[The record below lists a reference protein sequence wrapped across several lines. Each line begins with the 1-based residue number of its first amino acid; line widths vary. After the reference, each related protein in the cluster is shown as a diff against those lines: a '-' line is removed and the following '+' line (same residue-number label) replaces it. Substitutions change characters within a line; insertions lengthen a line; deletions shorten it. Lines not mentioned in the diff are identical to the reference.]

1 MRGFDAQLTLQ
12 KLEVFCTVAELQS
25 VTRAAS
31 KLCIS
36 QPVVT
41 AHVRNLEQRLGASLI
56 KREGRGI
63 ALTEAGNRVLKWAQG
78 VITRTRELERELSGA
93 LTEGPGRVT
102 VAANMSAGS
111 YLLPSVICDFHDQFP
126 EGRVQVII
134 STPQAAL
141 EAVRAGGADFAVVM
155 LLPEQ
160 NMDGLVVQRLWNEP
174 LLLISA
180 PASRW
185 IGDVAQRDDLQ
196 NAPFISSYSTV
207 MQQLEE
213 GQVRANGIAPRR
225 IVMELGHPEAQKEAV
240 RRDIGVCFFLWSSVQ
255 REINLGELRQV
266 KMPDLNMNIP
276 LYLVRRKDKELS
288 PFQQA
293 LYNHIE
299 SARPPGL
306 ESFAADV
313 SLKDST
319 P

>member
-25 VTRAAS
+25 VTRAAA

-41 AHVRNLEQRLGASLI
+41 AHVRQLEQRLGVRLI
-56 KREGRGI
+56 KRDGRGI
-63 ALTEAGNRVLKWAQG
+63 ALTEAGARVLKWAQG
-78 VITRTRELERELSGA
+78 VITRTRELERELADA
-93 LTEGPGRVT
+93 LPEGTGRAT
-102 VAANMSAGS
+102 VAASMSAGS
-111 YLLPSVICDFHDQFP
+111 YLLPPVVCDFHDRYP
-126 EGRVQVII
+126 EGRVQVTI

-155 LLPEQ
+155 ILPEQ
-160 NMDGLVVQRLWNEP
+160 NMEGLVVQRLWNEP
-174 LLLISA
+174 LLLVSA

-185 IGDVAQRDDLQ
+185 IGGIAQRDDLQ
-196 NAPFISSYSTV
+196 KAPFISSYSTV

-225 IVMELGHPEAQKEAV
+225 IVMELGHPEAQKAAV
-240 RRDIGVCFFLWSSVQ
+240 RRDIGVCFFLASSVQ
-255 REINLGELRQV
+255 REIDQGELRQV
-266 KMPDLNMNIP
+266 MMPEMPMSIP

-293 LYNHIE
+293 LYQHIE
-299 SARPPGL
+299 TARPSGVQP
-306 ESFAADV
+306 FAAN
-313 SLKDST
+313 
-319 P
+319 PP